1 MKMQGDVKKV
11 QETRE
16 MTQNPISQ
24 TLPPEDEVTRKQSMI
39 QDDLRALQQGT
50 PDTNK
55 AVQESMKPHYPDWP
69 TSKPGPHSTLPP
81 PGMKSIN
88 AMRSEQYK
96 ELGYNQE
103 TGEPGIQS
111 PLRSMPD
118 ASMEGRTGFDQL
130 ETAQESLKKRKER
143 L

>member
-1 MKMQGDVKKV
+1 
-11 QETRE
+11 
-16 MTQNPISQ
+16 MTQNPTPQ
-24 TLPPEDEVTRKQSMI
+24 TLSPEDRATRKQSEV
-39 QDDLRALQQGT
+39 QDDLRALQEGT

-55 AVQESMKPHYPDWP
+55 AVQESMKPQYPAWP
-69 TSKPGPHSTLPP
+69 TSKPGPRSTPPP
-81 PGMKSIN
+81 PGMRSIN
-88 AMRSEQYK
+88 AVRSEQVK

-103 TGEPGIQS
+103 TGEPGTQS

-118 ASMEGRTGFDQL
+118 ASMVGHTGFDQL

>member
-1 MKMQGDVKKV
+1 
-11 QETRE
+11 
-16 MTQNPISQ
+16 MTQNPARQ
-24 TLPPEDEVTRKQSMI
+24 TLPPEDEVTRKQSEA
-39 QDDLRALQQGT
+39 QDDLRALQEGT

-55 AVQESMKPHYPDWP
+55 AVQESMQPQYPEWP

-81 PGMKSIN
+81 PGMSPIN
-88 AMRSEQYK
+88 VMRPEQVK

-103 TGEPGIQS
+103 TGEPGTQS

-118 ASMEGRTGFDQL
+118 ASLVGHTGFDQL